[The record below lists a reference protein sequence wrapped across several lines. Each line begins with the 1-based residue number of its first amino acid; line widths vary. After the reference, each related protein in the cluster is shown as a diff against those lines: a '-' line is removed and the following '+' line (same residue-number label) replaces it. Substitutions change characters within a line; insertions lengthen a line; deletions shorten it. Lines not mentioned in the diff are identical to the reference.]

1 MAYYVVYYVLFWTEI
16 CSRYL
21 QKLHLTYKFSFGNWP
36 LSVFSVANSTW
47 KIDRR
52 FKQSHECESR
62 SAGILNPVLRLSF
75 SDITEVKQNLRS
87 IVTDFNFG
95 AVKLPL
101 NLPNI
106 ALFLILSLSRKPVR
120 ESPLLSKS
128 LLKLTEPFWISHVS
142 CVFLASDIYFRKFLA
157 E

>member
-1 MAYYVVYYVLFWTEI
+1 MPRKQYWPCNYVLFWTEI

-21 QKLHLTYKFSFGNWP
+21 QKLHLPYKFSFANWP

-62 SAGILNPVLRLSF
+62 FPGQPIFCRYFKPRASIILKSFRSF

-101 NLPNI
+101 NVPNI
-106 ALFLILSLSRKPVR
+106 ALFLILSLRHESRFAKALFSVNHCW
-120 ESPLLSKS
+120 SWLDL
-128 LLKLTEPFWISHVS
+128 FG
-142 CVFLASDIYFRKFLA
+142 
-157 E
+157 